1 MSETETIAEPIGAKN
16 NKREIF
22 GWAMYDWANSVYY
35 TTVVGVL
42 IAPYLTS
49 LAQNDLCR
57 DVPEALRQT
66 NECLNGV
73 IFDLGFLGA
82 ITAKSLTSATTVIGV
97 LIQAFL
103 MIFLSAVA
111 EYSNLKKTFM
121 MILCY
126 TGVAAGCLMFF
137 IDGNNYLF
145 GSLLLIIANVCVGA
159 SLVFYNA
166 YLIDITTEDM
176 RDRVSAKGYAYGYVG
191 GSIMLLANLLALNYA
206 ESIGISQGLVVRI
219 SLATAA
225 IWWGSF
231 AIITFLT
238 LKNHGVSRQVPPGKN
253 IVSVAFSEIA
263 QTLRE
268 FVKLRYTLLFLV
280 AYLFYNDGI
289 QTVIYQ
295 ASVFVE
301 QELFI
306 AKGLPANPGFL
317 LLLFLETQIIAFVG
331 ALFWERVAR
340 KIGAKYTIIISLA
353 WWAGVVVYAYA
364 FLNDKSQAWYLGAAI
379 GFVLG
384 GTQALSRSLYSQMI
398 PQGREASF
406 FSFYEISEKGT
417 SWMGLLIFSIVV
429 ASSGSYRQAILAL
442 IVFFVVGGIL
452 LLLNP
457 IDKAKQEAA
466 KFGVPETLAKAG

>member
-1 MSETETIAEPIGAKN
+1 MSENDLVSETAAAKN

-42 IAPYLTS
+42 IAPYLTG
-49 LAQNDLCR
+49 LAQADLCR
-57 DVPEALRQT
+57 DVPELLRQ
-66 NECLNGV
+66 NDPCLNGV
-73 IFDLGFLGA
+73 IFDFWGLAA

-126 TGVAAGCLMFF
+126 VGVAAGSLMFF
-137 IDGNNYLF
+137 IDGDNYLF

-176 RDRVSAKGYAYGYVG
+176 RDRISAKGYAFGYAG
-191 GSIMLLANLLALNYA
+191 GSIMLLANLLALKYA
-206 ESIGISQGLVVRI
+206 ESLGVSQGVVVRF
-219 SLATAA
+219 SLLAAA
-225 IWWGSF
+225 IWWGGF

-238 LKNHGVSRQVPPGKN
+238 LKNHGTKHEVPPGKN
-253 IVSVAFSEIA
+253 IFSVAFAEIR

-268 FVKLRYTLLFLV
+268 FFKLRYTLLFLI

-295 ASVFVE
+295 ASVFVD

-306 AKGLPANPGFL
+306 AKGLQTDPGFL
-317 LLLFLETQIIAFVG
+317 LLLFLETQVIALIG
-331 ALFWERVAR
+331 ALFWERIAR
-340 KIGAKYTIIISLA
+340 KIGAKLTIIVTLA
-353 WWAGVVVYAYA
+353 WWSGVVVFAYA

-384 GTQALSRSLYSQMI
+384 GTQALSRSLYSQII

-406 FSFYEISEKGT
+406 FSFYEISDKGT
-417 SWMGLLIFSIVV
+417 SWMGLLIFSVVV
-429 ASSGSYRQAILAL
+429 ASSGSYRNAILAL
-442 IVFFVVGGIL
+442 IAFFIVGGIL

-457 IDKAKQEAA
+457 IDKAKVKAA
-466 KFGVPETLAKAG
+466 QFGTS